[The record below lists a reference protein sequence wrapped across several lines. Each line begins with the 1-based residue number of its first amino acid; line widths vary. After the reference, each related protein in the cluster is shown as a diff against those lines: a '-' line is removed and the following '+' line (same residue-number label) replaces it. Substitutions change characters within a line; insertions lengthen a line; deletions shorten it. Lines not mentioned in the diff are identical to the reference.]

1 MEINI
6 EHVKEHWIT
15 INRSSFVNHFNEKSF
30 DKSLSYWIDIFHLYT
45 IISKNEILFDF
56 DQLSNKQKIYF
67 LFMLFWEKNLR
78 TVFGDANNLA
88 TLKHGKE
95 EVVISTQSEL
105 NNLEIVVTDFD
116 NFVNLITITENMD
129 QFTQVISGSE
139 KIIKKVKGN
148 VKKNKDI
155 NGNPYDIYQGTFEN
169 KHIKAPENFEISESD
184 EIFYRKVRDICLDLI
199 EKKIDFSSEM
209 IEMVETLHSPKA
221 NPLRIQRF
229 KEDNEQLMKEILID
243 FGKFQDFWVDFGR
256 IFSDSRDYF
265 PMDEDEKNIDIAS
278 LYMESE
284 RNKVLKDINKLL
296 EKNRKHMER
305 LSNDKDFLNGIIR

>member
-78 TVFGDANNLA
+78 TVFGDANDLA

-148 VKKNKDI
+148 VKK
-155 NGNPYDIYQGTFEN
+155 
-169 KHIKAPENFEISESD
+169 IKI
-184 EIFYRKVRDICLDLI
+184 
-199 EKKIDFSSEM
+199 
-209 IEMVETLHSPKA
+209 
-221 NPLRIQRF
+221 
-229 KEDNEQLMKEILID
+229 
-243 FGKFQDFWVDFGR
+243 
-256 IFSDSRDYF
+256 
-265 PMDEDEKNIDIAS
+265 
-278 LYMESE
+278 
-284 RNKVLKDINKLL
+284 
-296 EKNRKHMER
+296 
-305 LSNDKDFLNGIIR
+305 